1 MKPVKIVFGVIA
13 LALLMGL
20 VMMIYLAA
28 YLDRHKEVLE
38 ATASTALGREV
49 QIEGDI
55 ELAWSM
61 TPSIAVRGLSVANAH
76 WASAPRLVHTD
87 EAILQLRLLA
97 LLERRLE
104 VRQLTLKGA
113 QLHLEVSEDG
123 LRNWQF
129 GDAQDEGYD
138 LRVERFEVDASQV
151 SYRTPDGAQQR
162 LEIGQLHLR
171 GLGDDRL
178 SLDGDLRYR
187 DAAFVLSGELTA
199 DPDTGNATGPFSGE
213 LKTDGLALAFAGRTA
228 TPFALS
234 HLQLTFTGDA
244 KAFAQTLS
252 RMDLAV
258 PAGASGKLTGQFR
271 TQGASPAE
279 WVDNLNGELAL
290 SAAEVVLPGRGKADK
305 LELKDTRLRM
315 APGKPVTLHTALVYE
330 KQPVTVELTAQP
342 LAQMVSGEG
351 FAQPLMFEAHGRYRD
366 QPVDITSQ
374 LGSLETLLGADRKHI
389 RLKKLRAK
397 LGKSDLSGVL
407 KIPLGGPGLIE
418 GNLASTSLD
427 LNPFFAAAPGAD
439 TPVEGWLEREWPT
452 RVLSGLSGGFR
463 LEVGRLRVGNLN
475 LHGVKLDA
483 KLEKG
488 GLRLRA
494 GSGRERAGTTIQLK
508 PEGSLWQL
516 NLAHNDK
523 LDIAWMRSKASA
535 GVVYPS
541 VQMNANL
548 KGAGRSIDQVLGSL
562 NGHLILDVG
571 AGQIDEE
578 ISSGLPLGD
587 VLFALLG
594 VLDQKGSAQGKTQ
607 LECAVA
613 QFEVSKGIAQSNSG
627 LALRTDRLNVLGGG
641 AIDLRTG
648 EIDLRFKTAERK
660 GLGLSVLGVADDFVQ
675 LSGPLWDPR
684 AAVNVEGLITHGGAA
699 WATGGLSLLAD
710 ALVNKLTSF
719 SNPCETVRS
728 SIKK

>member
-1 MKPVKIVFGVIA
+1 MRLVKIVFGVTA
-13 LALLMGL
+13 LALLLGL

-38 ATASTALGREV
+38 ATVSTALGREV

-61 TPSIAVRGLSVANAH
+61 TPSIAVRGLSVANAD

-234 HLQLTFTGDA
+234 DLQLTFTGDA
-244 KAFAQTLS
+244 KALVQTLS

-258 PAGASGKLTGQFR
+258 PAGASGKLTGEFR

-290 SAAEVVLPGRGKADK
+290 SAAEVVLP
-305 LELKDTRLRM
+305 TRWPHL
-315 APGKPVTLHTALVYE
+315 ACLPSVPDLAGAE
-330 KQPVTVELTAQP
+330 VELVAVTGRP
-342 LAQMVSGEG
+342 LGWSDVIARQW
-351 FAQPLMFEAHGRYRD
+351 
-366 QPVDITSQ
+366 PVRVALRELGQLRHARPDLQQRVVPRGGVWTDRSQ
-374 LGSLETLLGADRKHI
+374 LRVEVPAVSPWLSDGFTCSATGQTNGSADC
-389 RLKKLRAK
+389 
-397 LGKSDLSGVL
+397 
-407 KIPLGGPGLIE
+407 
-418 GNLASTSLD
+418 
-427 LNPFFAAAPGAD
+427 
-439 TPVEGWLEREWPT
+439 
-452 RVLSGLSGGFR
+452 
-463 LEVGRLRVGNLN
+463 
-475 LHGVKLDA
+475 
-483 KLEKG
+483 
-488 GLRLRA
+488 
-494 GSGRERAGTTIQLK
+494 
-508 PEGSLWQL
+508 
-516 NLAHNDK
+516 
-523 LDIAWMRSKASA
+523 RSA
-535 GVVYPS
+535 
-541 VQMNANL
+541 
-548 KGAGRSIDQVLGSL
+548 AGR
-562 NGHLILDVG
+562 
-571 AGQIDEE
+571 
-578 ISSGLPLGD
+578 
-587 VLFALLG
+587 
-594 VLDQKGSAQGKTQ
+594 
-607 LECAVA
+607 
-613 QFEVSKGIAQSNSG
+613 
-627 LALRTDRLNVLGGG
+627 
-641 AIDLRTG
+641 
-648 EIDLRFKTAERK
+648 
-660 GLGLSVLGVADDFVQ
+660 
-675 LSGPLWDPR
+675 
-684 AAVNVEGLITHGGAA
+684 
-699 WATGGLSLLAD
+699 
-710 ALVNKLTSF
+710 
-719 SNPCETVRS
+719 
-728 SIKK
+728 